1 MLVLVVSGLGRSWIR
16 EGGNAGCWSN
26 GDISS
31 TSVVTVIVGGARVD
45 GISSGI
51 FWGEG
56 GWDVGSCEGFAMS
69 FRGDLTPDEDRSIS
83 LECLG
88 GMNKGGGEF
97 SLSDEG
103 GVPVELIVVGVD
115 LN

>member
-1 MLVLVVSGLGRSWIR
+1 MLVLVTSGLDRRWMVD
-16 EGGNAGCWSN
+16 GGSAGCWRR
-26 GDISS
+26 GHISS
-31 TSVVTVIVGGARVD
+31 TNVVMVTAGGARVD
-45 GISSGI
+45 GVSSSV

-56 GWDVGSCEGFAMS
+56 GCDVGSCKGFTMS
-69 FRGDLTPDEDRSIS
+69 LSGDLTPDEDRSVS

-97 SLSDEG
+97 SLFDEG
-103 GVPVELIVVGVD
+103 GVPVELIIVGVD

>member
-1 MLVLVVSGLGRSWIR
+1 MVD
-16 EGGNAGCWSN
+16 GGSAGCWRR

-31 TSVVTVIVGGARVD
+31 TSVVMVTAGGARVD
-45 GISSGI
+45 GVSSSV

-69 FRGDLTPDEDRSIS
+69 LSGDLTPDEDRSVS

-103 GVPVELIVVGVD
+103 GVPVKLIVVGVD

>member
-1 MLVLVVSGLGRSWIR
+1 MFVLIVSGLGKRWIL
-16 EGGNAGCWSN
+16 EGGRAGCLRR

-31 TSVVTVIVGGARVD
+31 ASVVTVTIGGARVD
-45 GISSGI
+45 GISAGV

-69 FRGDLTPDEDRSIS
+69 LNGDLTPDEDRSVS

-97 SLSDEG
+97 SLSDES

-115 LN
+115 LD

>member
-1 MLVLVVSGLGRSWIR
+1 MWD
-16 EGGNAGCWSN
+16 GGKAGCRRR
-26 GDISS
+26 GDVSS
-31 TSVVTVIVGGARVD
+31 TSVVLVTVGGARVD
-45 GISSGI
+45 GISFGV

-69 FRGDLTPDEDRSIS
+69 LRGDLTLDEDRSVS

-97 SLSDEG
+97 SLSDESS
-103 GVPVELIVVGVD
+103 VPVELIVVGVD

>member
-1 MLVLVVSGLGRSWIR
+1 MLIISGLGRRWMVD
-16 EGGNAGCWSN
+16 GGRAGCWRR

-31 TSVVTVIVGGARVD
+31 TSVVTVTVGGARVD
-45 GISSGI
+45 GVSFAGVI
-51 FWGEG
+51 WGEG

-69 FRGDLTPDEDRSIS
+69 LRGDLTPDDERSVS

-97 SLSDEG
+97 SLSDES
-103 GVPVELIVVGVD
+103 GVPVELIVVGVN

>member
-1 MLVLVVSGLGRSWIR
+1 MLVPLVSGLGRRLIQD
-16 EGGNAGCWSN
+16 GGRAGCWRR

-31 TSVVTVIVGGARVD
+31 TSVVMVTVGGARVD
-45 GISSGI
+45 GISVGI

-69 FRGDLTPDEDRSIS
+69 LRGDLTPDEDRSVL

-88 GMNKGGGEF
+88 DMNKGGGEF

-103 GVPVELIVVGVD
+103 GVPVKLIVVGVD
-115 LN
+115 LD

>member
-1 MLVLVVSGLGRSWIR
+1 MVD
-16 EGGNAGCWSN
+16 GGSAGCRRS

-31 TSVVTVIVGGARVD
+31 TSVVMVTAGGARVD
-45 GISSGI
+45 GVSFGV

-69 FRGDLTPDEDRSIS
+69 LSGDLTPDEDRSVP

>member
-1 MLVLVVSGLGRSWIR
+1 MVD
-16 EGGNAGCWSN
+16 GGNDGCWRR

-31 TSVVTVIVGGARVD
+31 TSVVIVTAGGARVD
-45 GISSGI
+45 GISSGV

-56 GWDVGSCEGFAMS
+56 GWNVGSCKGFAMS
-69 FRGDLTPDEDRSIS
+69 LNGDLTPDEDRSVS

-97 SLSDEG
+97 SLSEEG
-103 GVPVELIVVGVD
+103 GVPVELIIVGVD